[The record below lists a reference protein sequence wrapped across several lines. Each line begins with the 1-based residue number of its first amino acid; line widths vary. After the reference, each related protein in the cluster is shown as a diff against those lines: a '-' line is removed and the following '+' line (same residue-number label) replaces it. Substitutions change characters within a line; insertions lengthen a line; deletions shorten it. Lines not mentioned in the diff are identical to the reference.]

1 MKFFEDLQPGQTFH
15 TEGITITEE
24 AIIRFGLEWDFQ
36 PFHVDKVAAKS
47 SLFGGLISSGL
58 LTMLVTFRLCV
69 QANIFSRNAVA
80 GLGFKEVRFPSPVYP
95 GNTLRVA
102 ASVGPCRRSK
112 SKPDL
117 GIVNWRLETRDE
129 TQRLVCSMELSNMVR
144 CRTTPA

>member
-1 MKFFEDLQPGQTFH
+1 MTFFENLQPGQKYF
-15 TEGITITEE
+15 TEGITITED

-36 PFHVDKVAAKS
+36 PFHVDKIAAKS

-102 ASVGPCRRSK
+102 ATVGQCRLSK
-112 SKPDL
+112 SKPEV
-117 GIVNWRLETRDE
+117 GIVNWGLETKDE
-129 TQRLVCSMELSNMVR
+129 NDRLVCSMELSNMVR
-144 CRTTPA
+144 CRTASA